1 MLNSKQAKATIVR
14 IIPRIIH
21 QPLAGALFFEF
32 QSVTTPA
39 LVCVQK
45 SAAKNALPAAYG
57 QSLIAISQVTR
68 VAGPLCSD
76 LLEQTKEVGGPVLQ
90 NMRSR
95 TYQALGVPPIN
106 AIGDDAR

>member
-1 MLNSKQAKATIVR
+1 MHDVQRKMLDSKQVKATIVR
-14 IIPRIIH
+14 IMPRIIH

-57 QSLIAISQVTR
+57 RFLIAISQVTR
-68 VAGPLCSD
+68 VAGPLTGAVHARRRILHLMQATGS
-76 LLEQTKEVGGPVLQ
+76 GP
-90 NMRSR
+90 SR
-95 TYQALGVPPIN
+95 QSS
-106 AIGDDAR
+106 